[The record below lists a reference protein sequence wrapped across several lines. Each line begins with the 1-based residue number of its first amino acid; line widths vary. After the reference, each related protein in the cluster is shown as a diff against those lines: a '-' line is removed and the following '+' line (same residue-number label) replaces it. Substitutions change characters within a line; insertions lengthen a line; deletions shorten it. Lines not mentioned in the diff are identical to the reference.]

1 MPKLHEI
8 IAVDSGLKAT
18 ATKINEESIRT
29 FGKRDEH
36 FVGQVRSIRFFAEED
51 QKLNTE
57 ETKEMVTT
65 VPDRLLYGV
74 SANVRS
80 LDAYYQ
86 KEATN
91 QTTKADLIVDGKT
104 IAKDVPGTFLLG
116 LETKLAELRA
126 VYEAIP
132 TLAPGP
138 TWVADLDH
146 RKAGGVFR
154 SAKPDETFRSKK
166 TIRAVVLHPPTEHHP
181 AQVQAVPEDMLVA
194 KISVQNWSGMMTSAQ
209 KSDLLGR
216 IDALVRG
223 TKAAR
228 QRANNTDVVPGKI
241 GADLFK
247 FIHEGIVA

>member
-8 IAVDSGLKAT
+8 IAVDSGLKA
-18 ATKINEESIRT
+18 AAGKINEESIRT

-57 ETKEMVTT
+57 DTKEMITT

-74 SANVRS
+74 TTNVRA

-91 QTTKADLIVDGKT
+91 QTTKADLIVDGKV

-116 LETKLAELRA
+116 LETKLAELRT

-138 TWVADLDH
+138 TWIADLDR
-146 RKAGGVFR
+146 RKAGGVYR
-154 SAKPDETFRSKK
+154 SANPDETFRSKK
-166 TIRAVVLHPPTEHHP
+166 SVRGVELSPATQHHP
-181 AQVQAVPEDMLVA
+181 AQVQAVTEDMMVA
-194 KISVQNWSGMMTSAQ
+194 KITVQHWSGMMTSAQ
-209 KSDLLGR
+209 KSDLLAR
-216 IDALVRG
+216 IDALLRG
-223 TKAAR
+223 AKSAR